1 MKLSSFIKYFNLR
14 VINIRGGMMVV
25 ALTFIL
31 MFTAAPLVA
40 QESPGK
46 PSKAVAQAAWLRGD
60 YETAYN
66 QYSALL
72 LIYSRDPVYQYY
84 AGACLVKLERGTERA
99 VNLLASAI
107 NSSVNIKNV
116 PTDVWFYYGRA
127 LQMDG
132 NFSQACD
139 AYERF
144 TRQAGRRIS
153 AEYETQ
159 KYIDQCDAGEGVV
172 ARSEPPPEE
181 YPSHL
186 ADDPTANTAG
196 KKSPAVRGDVTGIP
210 GGKYR
215 ILGEAVE
222 LRREADSLAREA
234 ENKAREAV
242 TAQSHDK
249 ERAEKDAIAAA
260 AKADAKAAEADSMLL
275 SAVTGRGATGERSA
289 GVSGEKQTRAD
300 NRQAAGGSDKRASG
314 ASDRPPAGISEKPPA
329 GGSDKQSAVAPTEEA
344 PEVPAA
350 EAATQQ
356 LSSFEIR
363 SGLAYSDAKPVPLE
377 PAMPEGLI
385 YTIQIAAFRNDVSP
399 SLFKGLYPVFGSR
412 RQGSE
417 VIYYY
422 TGFFRTL
429 DDARKALPEARR
441 AGFPD
446 AFIIAMMDGTRVSLE
461 RAAHLEKQW
470 SGRPLTHHDAGAA
483 APAESPARPAT
494 AGTLSFRAEVMRSDK
509 PLKPDVILK
518 LEQLAGTRGLETI
531 KNNDGETVFLIGK
544 FITFESA
551 DEYVSLLIRNGYSSA
566 RVAAYVGMQEIPV
579 GAARELINKL
589 PDD

>member
-1 MKLSSFIKYFNLR
+1 
-14 VINIRGGMMVV
+14 MVV

-40 QESPGK
+40 QESTGK

-116 PTDVWFYYGRA
+116 PADVWFYYGRA

-132 NFSQACD
+132 KFSQSCD

-144 TRQAGRRIS
+144 ARQAGRRIS

-196 KKSPAVRGDVTGIP
+196 KKSPYVRGDVTGVP
-210 GGKYR
+210 GEKFR
-215 ILGEAVE
+215 ILGEALE
-222 LRREADSLAREA
+222 LRHEADSLVREADSAARDA
-234 ENKAREAV
+234 EGAPASNK
-242 TAQSHDK
+242 
-249 ERAEKDAIAAA
+249 EKLGKVADDAS
-260 AKADAKAAEADSMLL
+260 AKAISRVAEADSLL
-275 SAVTGRGATGERSA
+275 LEAGES
-289 GVSGEKQTRAD
+289 GGHTVSK
-300 NRQAAGGSDKRASG
+300 
-314 ASDRPPAGISEKPPA
+314 
-329 GGSDKQSAVAPTEEA
+329 
-344 PEVPAA
+344 PAA
-350 EAATQQ
+350 EPAREPSAVQAEETAVKPAEVTAPQQ
-356 LSSFEIR
+356 LSIFEVR
-363 SGLAYSDAKPVPLE
+363 SGPAYSDTNPVPLE
-377 PAMPEGLI
+377 PDMPEGLI
-385 YTIQIAAFRNDVSP
+385 YTVQIAAFRNNVSP
-399 SLFKGLYPVFGSR
+399 SLFRGLYPVFGNR

-422 TGFFRTL
+422 TGIFRRL

-446 AFIIAMMDGTRVSLE
+446 AFIIALMDGVRVSQERATQLE
-461 RAAHLEKQW
+461 REW
-470 SGRPLTHHDAGAA
+470 SDRPLAHHGAGTATT
-483 APAESPARPAT
+483 AESPARPPM
-494 AGTLSFRAEVMRSDK
+494 AGTLSFRAEVMRTDK
-509 PLKPDVILK
+509 PLQPDIIGK

-531 KNNDGETVFLIGK
+531 KNNEGETVFLIGK